1 MDRDREKS
9 SVQQLAKMTRA
20 VNNESVQVIVR
31 CRPISEKEVDADCTK
46 VVSVYPKRGVIE
58 VENPRAKGDNEK
70 NKIFTYDGVY
80 DWNSTQ
86 QSIYDET
93 VRPLVASVLE
103 GYNGCVF
110 AYGQTG
116 TGKTFTMEGED
127 DDDNRGV
134 IPRAFEQI
142 WSHINRTTGVE
153 FLVSVRYLEI
163 YMEEIR

>member
-1 MDRDREKS
+1 MRIYS
-9 SVQQLAKMTRA
+9 S
-20 VNNESVQVIVR
+20 
-31 CRPISEKEVDADCTK
+31 
-46 VVSVYPKRGVIE
+46 RGVIE
-58 VENPRAKGDNEK
+58 VENPKARNDNEK
-70 NKIFTYDGVY
+70 NKIFTYDAVY
-80 DWNSTQ
+80 DERFVYSYTNEYIIQIKFLIYVEIIKYSSSQ
-86 QSIYDET
+86 QCIYDET

-116 TGKTFTMEGED
+116 TGKTFTMEGGHGD
-127 DDDNRGV
+127 DMGI

-142 WSHINRTTGVE
+142 WSHIDRKTGVE

>member
-1 MDRDREKS
+1 MFALYLSSFCILVIPNFIFFSIFS
-9 SVQQLAKMTRA
+9 SVQQNL
-20 VNNESVQVIVR
+20 
-31 CRPISEKEVDADCTK
+31 
-46 VVSVYPKRGVIE
+46 
-58 VENPRAKGDNEK
+58 
-70 NKIFTYDGVY
+70 
-80 DWNSTQ
+80 
-86 QSIYDET
+86 YDET

-116 TGKTFTMEGED
+116 TGKTYTMEGRSGDEM
-127 DDDNRGV
+127 GI

-142 WSHINRTTGVE
+142 WAHIDRKTGVE